1 MIDESLIASL
11 SINDADIE
19 ALLKGSPAAGKS
31 ANHMDDYLVGNVADL
46 TAGKLIKGK
55 IVGFA
60 GDDVV
65 VEVGLKSEGLI
76 PKEEFEGQE
85 VRVGEM
91 VDVLLEDIEG
101 EGGLI
106 QLSKRRADRLSR
118 RGQTIVDGPQPPR
131 NAGVPYTD
139 PQPGGNAWVIGGWRD
154 GFPWYYDEVA
164 PGTGI
169 GCLQGGVD
177 TCQFYA
183 GIAWAVNS
191 PCITY
196 LTGQTCPMFNYTP
209 TRDLIV
215 FSDTPQNPQASIQL
229 SFQTRLVIV
238 SADQSQ
244 WAYVAGFAWDWSNPS
259 PLAGVA
265 SNFRA
270 LTSSELTAP
279 PAARQGGGPPS
290 PFDTNPP
297 AHSSLGFPPNPVFQE
312 SLVTP
317 EPSSLVLIGLG
328 LIPLAAL
335 RRFRSR

>member
-1 MIDESLIASL
+1 MRLRTFIWVLFALTPLAAFAGPVTCSAAGSFTFNGRADGSAVAFFYPDNNSL
-11 SINDADIE
+11 SATATACLGAGAHFNWYQIVTAD
-19 ALLKGSPAAGKS
+19 P
-31 ANHMDDYLVGNVADL
+31 M
-46 TAGKLIKGK
+46 
-55 IVGFA
+55 
-60 GDDVV
+60 
-65 VEVGLKSEGLI
+65 
-76 PKEEFEGQE
+76 
-85 VRVGEM
+85 
-91 VDVLLEDIEG
+91 
-101 EGGLI
+101 
-106 QLSKRRADRLSR
+106 
-118 RGQTIVDGPQPPR
+118 PPR
-131 NAGVPYTD
+131 SAGVPYTD

-154 GFPWYYDEVA
+154 GLPWYYDEVA

-169 GCLQGGVD
+169 GCVQGGVD
-177 TCQFYA
+177 TCQFYS

-196 LTGQTCPMFNYTP
+196 LTGQPCPMFNYTP
-209 TRDLIV
+209 TRDLLV
-215 FSDTPQNPQASIQL
+215 FSDTPQNPLASIQL

-270 LTSSELTAP
+270 LTSSELTTP

-297 AHSSLGFPPNPVFQE
+297 AHSSLGFPPNPVYQE

-317 EPSSLVLIGLG
+317 EPSSFVLIGLG
-328 LIPLAAL
+328 LMPLAAL
-335 RRFRSR
+335 RRFRSRPR